1 MNDNDDPKKIITP
14 DVDLRNRSLFKD
26 DLMFFPKLIYSGLSY
41 KYDLARGRVSTWYWF
56 ENSVFRVPNKLAL
69 IYPKEL
75 PNKSFKDGDN
85 MFKIEKFTYKELYNA
100 ILRMSFLLVNEY
112 QVKPGDVVALDFTN
126 KPLFI
131 ILWWACWNLSITP
144 AFINYNIKGESLAHC
159 IKIVKADHVFVDDP
173 EVTQT
178 FNSCL
183 DILSKDLPDLKINY
197 LNEDNIMNQISSI
210 NMTGDDIDDD
220 EAITTPKF
228 RLPDNLRLPKANN
241 YDPAVFI
248 YTSGTT
254 GLPKSAIITWKK
266 TFIATK
272 VFSYFFRIS
281 ENSNIYTSM
290 PVYHATAAILAV
302 VPAFCHGGTL
312 SLGHRF
318 SARTFW
324 TQVKLCGANT
334 MQYVGEA
341 CRYLVKAPYH
351 SDENYHSVKV
361 AYGNG
366 LRRDIWY
373 EFKKRFNIEA
383 IGEFYASTESPVGTT
398 NFEVGLNS
406 NRIGACGA
414 HSSFIN
420 NYFDKVMAVAKIDP
434 DDPNEIYRDPKTGFA
449 KKADSDE
456 NGELIMKI
464 LNPKKRI
471 ESFQGYY
478 NNESETSAKLIVDV
492 FEKGDMWFRTNDLM
506 KYDSNKFMYFVDR
519 MGDTFR
525 WKSENVS
532 TTEVE
537 NIISKVKEIKQS
549 VIVGVKVPNHEG
561 RAGFAI
567 IEANNLPASSHNVT
581 SDEIDESTKALIL
594 KNLSKVVYDELPNYA
609 RPMFLRFGK
618 IQTTG
623 NHKIQKKT
631 YRNPILPKGK
641 NEDQNIYWLNPD
653 SSNYELLNNEIFN
666 KISDGSIRL

>member
-1 MNDNDDPKKIITP
+1 
-14 DVDLRNRSLFKD
+14 
-26 DLMFFPKLIYSGLSY
+26 
-41 KYDLARGRVSTWYWF
+41 
-56 ENSVFRVPNKLAL
+56 
-69 IYPKEL
+69 
-75 PNKSFKDGDN
+75 
-85 MFKIEKFTYKELYNA
+85 
-100 ILRMSFLLVNEY
+100 MSFLLVNEY

-248 YTSGTT
+248 YTS
-254 GLPKSAIITWKK
+254 
-266 TFIATK
+266 
-272 VFSYFFRIS
+272 
-281 ENSNIYTSM
+281 
-290 PVYHATAAILAV
+290 AILAV

-434 DDPNEIYRDPKTGFA
+434 DDPNEIYRDPKT
-449 KKADSDE
+449 E
-456 NGELIMKI
+456 N
-464 LNPKKRI
+464 
-471 ESFQGYY
+471 
-478 NNESETSAKLIVDV
+478 
-492 FEKGDMWFRTNDLM
+492 
-506 KYDSNKFMYFVDR
+506 
-519 MGDTFR
+519 
-525 WKSENVS
+525 
-532 TTEVE
+532 
-537 NIISKVKEIKQS
+537 
-549 VIVGVKVPNHEG
+549 
-561 RAGFAI
+561 
-567 IEANNLPASSHNVT
+567 
-581 SDEIDESTKALIL
+581 
-594 KNLSKVVYDELPNYA
+594 
-609 RPMFLRFGK
+609 
-618 IQTTG
+618 
-623 NHKIQKKT
+623 
-631 YRNPILPKGK
+631 
-641 NEDQNIYWLNPD
+641 
-653 SSNYELLNNEIFN
+653 
-666 KISDGSIRL
+666 